1 MVIRMLLI
9 YVVLFTILLQIFD
22 ESDVDDDSKIS
33 NPEFENIVLDC
44 PKMITKAPPPPP
56 EGKLFSLLQT

>member
-33 NPEFENIVLDC
+33 YPEFENSVLDC
-44 PKMITKAPPPPP
+44 PDMIT
-56 EGKLFSLLQT
+56 